1 MYYETHIQP
10 LIYCAAGKELR
21 ESAKRWKEILKE
33 RARKERR
40 KAKKEEEKEA
50 RKKAGKKKKVVNS
63 DGEEDEDD
71 VAFVVSHISSLSAD
85 A

>member
-50 RKKAGKKKKVVNS
+50 RKKKKKVVDS

-71 VAFVVSHISSLSAD
+71 VAFVVSHISSLSTD